1 MKNFSLFL
9 LSSAALLA
17 VACGSGSSVSG
28 TVSGASESQLV
39 VKLLDV
45 NVLSVLDTVKTAK
58 DGSFKFTVPVAEGDP
73 EFVYLYYKD
82 TKVASLLLEDG
93 DKVSVETDT
102 LGRYSVKG
110 SENCTKLQEVETR
123 FARFSNEIMQV
134 ENNAEFVRKYVAY
147 YRESVRYVMSNPY
160 SLTVIPVLYE
170 NIGGYA
176 PVFSQST
183 DALHFRNAYDS
194 LMTVYPESR
203 YVKALEKET
212 IRRETALR
220 LENDLKNSPSIGYL
234 DLNMPD
240 VNGVQT
246 ALSSVKAKV
255 ILLHFW
261 DSSDAVQNMFGKE
274 VLLPI
279 YEDFHS
285 KGFEIYS
292 VCLDVDKARWASVV
306 KGQNLPWINV
316 NDGLGAASKAV
327 ASYNV
332 TSLPMSVIIADGNII
347 TSSIEGAAGLRKE
360 LSRLLK

>member
-45 NVLSVLDTVKTAK
+45 NVLSVLDTVKTSK

-73 EFVYLYYKD
+73 EFVYLFYKD

-134 ENNAEFVRKYVAY
+134 EDNAEFVRKYVAY
-147 YRESVRYVMSNPY
+147 YRESVRYVMTNPY

-220 LENDLKNSPSIGYL
+220 LENELKNASSIGYL

-246 ALSSVKAKV
+246 ALSSVDAKV

-261 DSSDAVQNMFGKE
+261 DSSDAVQNMFGPE

-327 ASYNV
+327 SSYNV

-347 TSSIEGAAGLRKE
+347 TSSIEGVAGLRKE

>member
-45 NVLSVLDTVKTAK
+45 NVLSVLDTVKTSK
-58 DGSFKFTVPVAEGDP
+58 DGSFEFTVPVAEGDP
-73 EFVYLYYKD
+73 EFVYLFYKD

-134 ENNAEFVRKYVAY
+134 EDNAEFVRKYVAY
-147 YRESVRYVMSNPY
+147 YRESVRYVMTNPY

-183 DALHFRNAYDS
+183 DALHFRNACDS

-220 LENDLKNSPSIGYL
+220 LENELKNASSIGYL

-246 ALSSVKAKV
+246 TLSSVDAKV

-261 DSSDAVQNMFGKE
+261 DSSDAVQNMFGPE

-279 YEDFHS
+279 YDDFHS

-327 ASYNV
+327 SSYNV

-347 TSSIEGAAGLRKE
+347 TSSIEGVAGLRKE